1 MNLGMQSTEGNT
13 FVLNILHNIKSS
25 GLKDR
30 DAVKQLFDHLD
41 HLSDSTF
48 FRESQDEKVKLAA
61 IKWLEDNG
69 IVKAKILDYIS
80 L

>member
-13 FVLNILHNIKSS
+13 FVLNILHNIQAS

-69 IVKAKILDYIS
+69 VVKAKILDYIS

>member
-69 IVKAKILDYIS
+69 VVKAKILDYIS

>member
-30 DAVKQLFDHLD
+30 DAVKQLFNHLD

-69 IVKAKILDYIS
+69 VVKAKILDYIS